1 MSYFDMFLY
10 QSRDK
15 KIVCGLGRGGGG
27 GSDNWITHRDD
38 KVTTSPDIRHASL
51 ILHQY

>member
-1 MSYFDMFLY
+1 MDELLWYVLY

-15 KIVCGLGRGGGG
+15 KIVCGLGGGG

-38 KVTTSPDIRHASL
+38 KVTTNPDVHV
-51 ILHQY
+51 QVVKV